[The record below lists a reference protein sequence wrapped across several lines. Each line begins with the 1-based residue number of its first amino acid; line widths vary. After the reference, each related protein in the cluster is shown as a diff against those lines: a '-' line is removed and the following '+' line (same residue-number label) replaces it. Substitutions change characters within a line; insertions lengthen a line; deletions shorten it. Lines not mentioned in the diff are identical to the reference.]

1 LLGNIIPQVYLI
13 PIERFVMI
21 TTTPVKSI
29 GEILD
34 AIKSHER
41 VCIFIDNSNL
51 YHSLRNQGKKIDY
64 DRLTDVLSDGR
75 KATIRF
81 YYSSPPVFDEANN
94 KQRQFYDKLNELFG
108 YTLVELP
115 LSERKFSVDGHE
127 EKKLMEKGLDCEV
140 VYDMATL
147 SRTGKFDAFVLVSG
161 DADYARTVRRIQ
173 DETGIDVEVAFFK
186 DFCSHNLMKE
196 SSDFINLD
204 EFPELFMSDAR
215 EPRRIFA
222 S

>member
-1 LLGNIIPQVYLI
+1 
-13 PIERFVMI
+13 MI
-21 TTTPVKSI
+21 RSSMSNVPEKSFS
-29 GEILD
+29 EIMD
-34 AIKSHER
+34 AIKGHER

-51 YHSLRNQGKKIDY
+51 YHSLKNQGKKIDY

-81 YYSSPPVFDEANN
+81 YYSSPVIFDEVNK
-94 KQRQFYDKLNELFG
+94 KQRQFYEKLNELFG

-115 LSERKFSVDGHE
+115 LSERTFSIDGHE

-173 DETGIDVEVAFFK
+173 DETGIDVEVAFFRE
-186 DFCSHNLMKE
+186 FCSHALVKE
-196 SSDFINLD
+196 ASDFINLED
-204 EFPELFMSDAR
+204 FPDLFKLQ
-215 EPRRIFA
+215 EPRKLYG
-222 S
+222 